1 MYRLAANH
9 YFAVNAFKK
18 STIEGNGKYAVVLKD
33 CSSIHLTNCIL
44 ISNGLGPLCSFD
56 SGSFID
62 KASKNNVCDDIN
74 SLPLYSFKLLQDSV
88 DKEEMNPIISVEPK
102 FEVLDTFPS
111 SEIILGC

>member
-1 MYRLAANH
+1 MHL
-9 YFAVNAFKK
+9 KQ
-18 STIEGNGKYAVVLKD
+18 STIEGNGKYGVILKD

-44 ISNGLGPLCSFD
+44 ISNGLGPLCAFD

-74 SLPLYSFKLLQDSV
+74 ALPLHGFKLNIV
-88 DKEEMNPIISVEPK
+88 DNEEMNFVISAEPK
-102 FEVLDTFPS
+102 FEVLDTCPP